1 VVLPALVSKG
11 DNSDSPASRI
21 STKKFVR
28 LNQKKEPVIT
38 LKVFKFQIMN
48 FKNLKIQT
56 ISL

>member
-11 DNSDSPASRI
+11 DNSDNPASRI

-48 FKNLKIQT
+48 L
-56 ISL
+56 